1 MADKKGNIF
10 TRIAKSFGDVI
21 AELKRV
27 TWPTREKLTKT
38 SAVVLLVIVFFAIF
52 QDILPAW
59 DTVKAVKGAEDLQIA
74 EGATITADKLASAGV
89 VVDGVTEKS
98 TALLKMN
105 LLIQIVNH
113 HYAEKHGQDFGG

>member
-38 SAVVLLVIVFFAIF
+38 SAVVLLVIVFFAVYLTIIGSGGRWVLDRIGF
-52 QDILPAW
+52 YNIVETTATETAETTAASETTPASE
-59 DTVKAVKGAEDLQIA
+59 T
-74 EGATITADKLASAGV
+74 TAASTESSAG
-89 VVDGVTEKS
+89 
-98 TALLKMN
+98 
-105 LLIQIVNH
+105 
-113 HYAEKHGQDFGG
+113 

>member
-38 SAVVLLVIVFFAIF
+38 SAVVLLVIVFFAVYLTIIGSGGRWVLDKIGF
-52 QDILPAW
+52 YNIVETTATETAETTPASE
-59 DTVKAVKGAEDLQIA
+59 T
-74 EGATITADKLASAGV
+74 TAASTESSAG
-89 VVDGVTEKS
+89 
-98 TALLKMN
+98 
-105 LLIQIVNH
+105 
-113 HYAEKHGQDFGG
+113 